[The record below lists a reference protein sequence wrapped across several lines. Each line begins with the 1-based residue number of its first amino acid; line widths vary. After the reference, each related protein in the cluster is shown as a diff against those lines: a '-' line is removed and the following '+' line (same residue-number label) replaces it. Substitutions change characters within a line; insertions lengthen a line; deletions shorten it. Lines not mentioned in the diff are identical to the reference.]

1 MPNNSFSNAQPRNM
15 VPPPAMGMGVPL
27 LSTMLLAN
35 GAPEFSGR
43 PEDWREFSRDFL
55 EYMENACLGSQGMV
69 SDQQRLMLLG
79 NCLDKR
85 TQRSLRTKRDI
96 NPDLTFED
104 YWRELKTHYG
114 GDMDGNR
121 RRAWENISL
130 ENPRELDIHTLHA
143 FETELGAAI
152 QRNPHLTE
160 VEIEKKS

>member
-1 MPNNSFSNAQPRNM
+1 
-15 VPPPAMGMGVPL
+15 
-27 LSTMLLAN
+27 
-35 GAPEFSGR
+35 
-43 PEDWREFSRDFL
+43 
-55 EYMENACLGSQGMV
+55 MV

-160 VEIEKKS
+160 EEIEKKKS